1 MALQVLIV
9 DDSAVM
15 RAMILRSLR
24 MAGVSL
30 ETVHEAANGQEG
42 LDCLNREAVDVAFVD
57 VNMPVMDGA
66 EMIEQMRTQKRLAK
80 LPVVIIS
87 TESSER
93 RLRELQQFGV
103 HFVHKPF
110 TPETIRDVV
119 LAITGDNHE

>member
-30 ETVHEAANGQEG
+30 ETAHEAANGREG

-66 EMIEQMRTQKRLAK
+66 EMIEQMRAQKRLAK

-87 TESSER
+87 TESSEG
-93 RLRELQQFGV
+93 RLRELQRFGV